1 MKRFIGIGLAT
12 AVALA
17 LVASVATAANSRSAV
32 KVTSLVASYKGRAT
46 TQQSDTRVDILAKGT
61 GAGNVIGAGTI
72 SGVGVSDSSVQP
84 CPPLTGTG
92 KLTGTAGTT
101 LVFKVNAGSKA
112 CGDEQ
117 GEEFSVV
124 GTATLTKGTGKFKLA
139 KGVLRFTGSYSRGSG
154 DFSVKFTGKVTT
166 PK

>member
-1 MKRFIGIGLAT
+1 VKRFIGIGLA
-12 AVALA
+12 AALSLA
-17 LVASVATAANSRSAV
+17 LVASVATAASSRSSV
-32 KVTSLVASYKGRAT
+32 KVTNLVASYKGQAT
-46 TQQSDTRVDILAKGT
+46 TQQNDTAVSIAAKGT

-72 SGVGVSDSSVQP
+72 TGVGVSDSSVQP

-92 KLTGTAGTT
+92 KLTGKLGTT
-101 LVFKVNAGSKA
+101 LTFKVNAGSKA

-117 GEEFSVV
+117 GQEFSVV
-124 GTATLTKGTGKFKLA
+124 GTATVTKGTGKFKLA
-139 KGVLRFTGSYSRGSG
+139 KGLLRFTGSYSRGSG